1 MGDEMGIRYLM
12 MLGLLIV
19 YPKIHYSAVT
29 FEQIKNRQIVQF
41 ELTDMML
48 DLSAQ
53 KNIDLLATWVELSPN
68 SFRKLNFS
76 KAYLDAGDRLIKR
89 NLTNQALILYIK
101 AYQSIDKEISIK
113 VEATYKAS
121 FFLYAQ
127 RKRSEALF
135 YINRSIEEL
144 IELKGEHVL
153 AEDIFYLKR
162 RIVWRYLSRLESLP
176 DNAISAIEFDGDD
189 VWIGMWSGGVSRF
202 SRSTAKL
209 DIFNARNTKL
219 PSDYARDILVQKD
232 KVWVATHEGLAYY
245 NKTDSKWHNIEAMKN
260 YKLKTISYDGSYL
273 YVSTL
278 YKGVFRSKDGNT
290 WENIVPSH
298 SVLDILHVGNELF
311 IATPERGVLVYRGQ
325 KVESFLPNVS
335 AKTIIRDSD
344 PDVIW
349 IGTYGQG
356 LLKINK
362 NSGKILEEYGAKD
375 MRSDYV
381 ESLLLIG
388 NQLWVGTLESGV
400 SIYDMKKKKW
410 TAFGLSEGLPGLD
423 ITTITKE
430 NQHIWF
436 GTLAGGIG
444 IYLFQ

>member
-1 MGDEMGIRYLM
+1 MGVRYILI
-12 MLGLLIV
+12 LGLLIV
-19 YPKIHYSAVT
+19 FPKINYSAVT

-53 KNIDLLATWVELSPN
+53 KKIDLLATWVELSPK
-68 SFRKLNFS
+68 SFRNLNFS
-76 KAYLDAGDRLIKR
+76 KAYLDAADRLIRR

-101 AYQSIDKEISIK
+101 SYQSIDKETSIK
-113 VEATYKAS
+113 VEAAYRAS

-127 RKRSEALF
+127 KKRSEALF
-135 YINRSIEEL
+135 YINRAIEEL
-144 IELKGEHVL
+144 IKLKGEHAL
-153 AEDIFYLKR
+153 AKDIFYLKR
-162 RIVWRYLSRLESLP
+162 RIVWRYLSRLEFLP
-176 DNAISAIEFDGDD
+176 DNAISTIEFDGDD
-189 VWIGMWSGGVSRF
+189 VWIGMWSGAVSRF
-202 SRSTAKL
+202 SRSTSKL

-219 PSDYARDILVQKD
+219 PSDYVRDILVQKD
-232 KVWVATHEGLAYY
+232 KVWVATHNGLAYY
-245 NKTDSKWHNIEAMKN
+245 NKKDSKWYNVEAMKN
-260 YKLKTISYDGSYL
+260 YKLKTISHDGISF

-278 YKGVFRSKDGNT
+278 FKGVFRSKDGNI

-298 SVLDILHVGNELF
+298 SVLDILHVGDDLF

-325 KVESFLPNVS
+325 KVEHFLPNVS
-335 AKTIIRDSD
+335 AKTIIRDSN
-344 PDVIW
+344 PDVLW

-375 MRSDYV
+375 IRSDYI
-381 ESLLLIG
+381 ESLLLIEDK
-388 NQLWVGTLESGV
+388 LWVGTLESGV
-400 SIYDMKKKKW
+400 SIYDIKKKKW
-410 TAFGLSEGLPGLD
+410 TSFGLSDGLPGLD
-423 ITTITKE
+423 ITTITRE

-444 IYLFQ
+444 VYLFQ

>member
-1 MGDEMGIRYLM
+1 MGIRPI
-12 MLGLLIV
+12 MLLLLFFMFHSIS
-19 YPKIHYSAVT
+19 YSAVT

-53 KNIDLLATWVELSPN
+53 KNIDLLATWVELSPK

-76 KAYLDAGDRLIKR
+76 KAYLDAADRLIRR

-101 AYQSIDKEISIK
+101 SYQSIDKETSIK
-113 VEATYKAS
+113 VEAAYRVA
-121 FFLYAQ
+121 FFLYTQ
-127 RKRSEALF
+127 KKRSEALF
-135 YINRSIEEL
+135 YINRAIEEL
-144 IELKGEHVL
+144 IKLKGEHVL
-153 AEDIFYLKR
+153 SEDIFYLKR
-162 RIVWRYLSRLESLP
+162 RIVWRYLSRLDALP

-202 SRSTAKL
+202 SRSTSRL

-219 PSDYARDILVQKD
+219 PSNYVRDILVQKD
-232 KVWVATHEGLAYY
+232 KVWIATHEGLAYY
-245 NKTDSKWHNIEAMKN
+245 NKTDSKWYNVEAMKN
-260 YKLKTISYDGSYL
+260 YKLKTVSHDGTYF

-278 YKGVFRSKDGNT
+278 YKGVFRSKDGKT

-325 KVESFLPNVS
+325 KAESFLPNIS

-344 PDVIW
+344 PDIIW

-356 LLKINK
+356 LLKVHK
-362 NSGKILEEYGAKD
+362 DSGKILEEYGTKE
-375 MRSDYV
+375 MRSDYI
-381 ESLLLIG
+381 ESLLLIDD
-388 NQLWVGTLESGV
+388 QLWVGTLNSGV
-400 SIYDMKKKKW
+400 SVYDMKKKKW
-410 TAFGLSEGLPGLD
+410 TAFGLTEGLPGLD
-423 ITTITKE
+423 ITTITRE

-436 GTLAGGIG
+436 GTLAGGLG
-444 IYLFQ
+444 IYLSQ